1 MLPRSRS
8 IQECSD
14 ERIEPGSVNAGV
26 GAALLAVGS
35 PETELGALLA
45 YQCGPDS
52 RPGTTRFYR
61 IAM

>member
-1 MLPRSRS
+1 M
-8 IQECSD
+8 
-14 ERIEPGSVNAGV
+14 EPGPVNTGV

-45 YQCGPDS
+45 YQYGLDS